1 ACADRVLGRTSRARS
16 CRPRRGW
23 SAAPSRRADATRASR
38 RSSSAG
44 RTPRPPERAP
54 AHPPSRRSCRRAS
67 SASSRVPEPTG
78 YDPLVTGSIWFY
90 LFPLYILGGL
100 LLLLGVFALLGRI
113 QGGRYLKPI
122 VHGLMKLPLVG
133 RLMKKASQAAL
144 ERQNPELASAVKKL
158 ERSRVAKAPMRAQQ
172 ALSRL
177 SASERQAYLDATA
190 EQTVNIAQNRQM
202 RRQLERARKGKRR

>member
-1 ACADRVLGRTSRARS
+1 VAPRQGGWVTIRA
-16 CRPRRGW
+16 
-23 SAAPSRRADATRASR
+23 
-38 RSSSAG
+38 
-44 RTPRPPERAP
+44 
-54 AHPPSRRSCRRAS
+54 
-67 SASSRVPEPTG
+67 
-78 YDPLVTGSIWFY
+78 VTASIWFY

-100 LLLLGVFALLGRI
+100 LLVLGTFALLGRI

-122 VHGLMKLPLVG
+122 INFMMKLPLVG

-158 ERSRVAKAPMRAQQ
+158 ERSGVARDPMRAQQ

-190 EQTVNIAQNRQM
+190 DQTENIAQNRQM
-202 RRQLERARKGKRR
+202 RRQLERTRKGKRR